1 MNWLV
6 RITTA
11 LLFLVSAAASMAEEV
26 EMTLPSG
33 NVMTYTRYPAIG
45 SNLLLWFASERGLG
59 QAESRAARELSEKG
73 VEVWLFDLASALFLP
88 QTPSSLDGI
97 RASDMQALLERAS
110 ATGARLCVYAPSRA
124 AVPVL
129 RGLAGRPD
137 ISARVLLMHPNFYSR
152 VDALEGADY
161 LSFGNLKSVD
171 VLVLQP
177 RRSAAAPWVD
187 NQIEAL
193 RKTGANTALK
203 MLERLREGFWA
214 REDATDYEVNEG
226 RNLAE
231 HMLNWM
237 KGTP

>member
-6 RITTA
+6 RITASLLLLVFSSA
-11 LLFLVSAAASMAEEV
+11 LMAEEV
-26 EMTLPSG
+26 EVTLPSG
-33 NVMTYTRYPAIG
+33 NVIAYTRYPASG
-45 SNLLLWFASERGLG
+45 NDLLLWFASERGLG
-59 QAESRAARELSEKG
+59 KAESRAALELSEKG

-97 RASDMQALLERAS
+97 QANDMQRLLERAA

-137 ISARVLLMHPNFYSR
+137 IHARVLLMHPNFYSR

-177 RRSAAAPWVD
+177 RRSAATPWVE

-193 RKTGANTALK
+193 RKTGANAALK
-203 MLERLREGFWA
+203 MLERLREGFWV
-214 REDATDYEVNEG
+214 REDATDHEVNEG

>member
-1 MNWLV
+1 MNWFA
-6 RITTA
+6 RTTA
-11 LLFLVSAAASMAEEV
+11 SLLFLVFSLASLAEEV
-26 EMTLPSG
+26 EVTLPSG
-33 NVMTYTRYPAIG
+33 NVMAYTRYPANG

-73 VEVWLFDLASALFLP
+73 VEVWLFDLTSALFLP

-161 LSFGNLKSVD
+161 LSFDSLKSVD

-177 RRSAAAPWVD
+177 RRSAATPWVD

-203 MLERLREGFWA
+203 MLERLREGFWV
-214 REDATDYEVNEG
+214 REDATDYEINEG
-226 RNLAE
+226 RNLAD